1 MDTQTTMIDLLTGKF
16 KKYFAE
22 SALLLVTILW
32 GATFVIIKSALDDV
46 SAMMFIAIRFGIAG
60 ILLLPI
66 FFMKYKLFT
75 KGAVKAGLFLGF
87 VLFISF
93 AAQTTGL
100 RFTSATKSGFITG
113 SVVVMI
119 PFLQYLIKKK
129 KPTKGALI
137 GAVLVFVGILL
148 LASGGHSIANFIS
161 DLTQNFGLGEG
172 LTLICALFFALYVV
186 YLDILSSKFEFW
198 VLLSLQIVTTSLFG
212 FLAAYLFTVG
222 RIEEVY
228 INFTPNLIGAL
239 IYTSVFATIITT
251 AIQTKMQKEVT
262 PTKAGII
269 YSFEPIFAALFA
281 FFLISEKIS
290 NFGLVGCV
298 LIFAGLIFSEV
309 YESLKKENG

>member
-1 MDTQTTMIDLLTGKF
+1 MIDLLSGKF

-22 SALLLVTILW
+22 SALLVVTILW
-32 GATFVIIKSALDDV
+32 GATFVIIKSALDDT

-60 ILLLPI
+60 LLLAPV
-66 FFMKYKLFT
+66 FFLKYKLFT
-75 KGAVKAGLFLGF
+75 KDSVKAGLFLGMI
-87 VLFISF
+87 LFISF

-100 RFTSATKSGFITG
+100 KFTSATKSGFITG

-119 PFLQYLIKKK
+119 PFLQYFIKKK
-129 KPTKGALI
+129 KPTKGAIL
-137 GAVLVFVGILL
+137 GAGLVFIGIMF
-148 LASGGHSIANFIS
+148 LASGGSSITNFIS
-161 DLTQNFGLGEG
+161 DLTENFGVGEI

-198 VLLSLQIVTTSLFG
+198 VLLSLQIVTTSALG
-212 FLAAYLFTVG
+212 FLAAYFFTIG
-222 RIEEVY
+222 GIEKVY
-228 INFTPNLIGAL
+228 MHFTPNLIGAL

-290 NFGLVGCV
+290 NFGYVGCV